1 MSTEFPLCDEY
12 VCRIHKHTFLKLAPK
27 VPYNYIPNN
36 THIHKVCKSVLP
48 GPRCQLVIMCG
59 FLPTSSKFCSCFS
72 VKNGSWIVTLIHI
85 AYLLILGFIEIAF
98 EPDFFDVSF
107 LALGKF
113 HFFSIYK
120 VIFQLQASFAVAF
133 LSKMDHRL

>member
-1 MSTEFPLCDEY
+1 MSMYVEY
-12 VCRIHKHTFLKLAPK
+12 IQHTFLKLAPK

-59 FLPTSSKFCSCFS
+59 FLPTSSKFCCCFS

-107 LALGKF
+107 LTLGKF
-113 HFFSIYK
+113 QFFFLSIQK
-120 VIFQLQASFAVAF
+120 VFFHLQASFAVVF
-133 LSKMDHRL
+133 LSKMNHGL

>member
-1 MSTEFPLCDEY
+1 MSMYNTY
-12 VCRIHKHTFLKLAPK
+12 STYIQNTFLKLAPK

-48 GPRCQLVIMCG
+48 GPRCQLAIMCG
-59 FLPTSSKFCSCFS
+59 FFPTSSKFCCCFS

-107 LALGKF
+107 LTLGKF
-113 HFFSIYK
+113 ALLFS
-120 VIFQLQASFAVAF
+120 AF
-133 LSKMDHRL
+133 PRTSCFETLKILTSKMN